1 MSNRP
6 VHEIRLGHVK
16 AVIWANQTDKGV
28 RHNVTVARLFFSREG
43 EKWETSDAFGRDD
56 LPLLAKV
63 ADLAHTWIFI
73 ETQNGLGGSET
84 DSEGQPTGRDK
95 AGSPNKAGSQAG
107 SRR

>member
-1 MSNRP
+1 
-6 VHEIRLGHVK
+6 VK

-28 RHNVTVARLFFSREG
+28 RHNVTLARLYRDG
-43 EKWETSDAFGRDD
+43 DTWATSDAFGRDD
-56 LPLLAKV
+56 LPLLSKV

-84 DSEGQPTGRDK
+84 DGEGQPTGRDK
-95 AGSPNKAGSQAG
+95 ASSPNKTGSQAG

>member
-28 RHNVTVARLFFSREG
+28 RHNVTVVRLYRDG
-43 EKWETSDAFGRDD
+43 ETWATSDAFGRDD

-73 ETQNGLGGSET
+73 ETQNGLGGSDA
-84 DSEGQPTGRDK
+84 DSQDRPNGRDK
-95 AGSPNKAGSQAG
+95 AASPNKAGSPAG

>member
-16 AVIWANQTDKGV
+16 AVIWANQTDAGI
-28 RHNVTVARLFFSREG
+28 RHNVSVVRLYRDG
-43 EKWETSDAFGRDD
+43 DTWATSDTFGRDD

-73 ETQNGLGGSET
+73 ETQNGLGRSE
-84 DSEGQPTGRDK
+84 DEGRDK
-95 AGSPNKAGSQAG
+95 PTGKDKPVSRAG
-107 SRR
+107 SRP

>member
-16 AVIWANQTDKGV
+16 GVIWANQTDAGI
-28 RHNVTVARLFFSREG
+28 RHNVSVQRLYRDG
-43 EKWETSDAFGRDD
+43 DTWATSDSFGRDD

-73 ETQNGLGGSET
+73 ETQNGLGRSE
-84 DSEGQPTGRDK
+84 DDGRDK
-95 AGSPNKAGSQAG
+95 PGSKGKAASRAGSPA
-107 SRR
+107 

>member
-16 AVIWANQTDKGV
+16 AVIWANNSGTEGRI
-28 RHNVTVARLFFSREG
+28 RHAVSIQPVYRDGDTWA
-43 EKWETSDAFGRDD
+43 TSDSFGRDD
-56 LPLLAKV
+56 LPLLSKV

-73 ETQNGLGGSET
+73 ETQNGLGRSE
-84 DSEGQPTGRDK
+84 DDDRNKPISQEKTGNR
-95 AGSPNKAGSQAG
+95 AG

>member
-16 AVIWANQTDKGV
+16 AVIWANQTDTGV
-28 RHNVTVARLFFSREG
+28 RHNVCVQRLYRDGDTWATTDSFS
-43 EKWETSDAFGRDD
+43 RDD

-73 ETQNGLGGSET
+73 ETQNGLGRSE
-84 DSEGQPTGRDK
+84 DEGRDK
-95 AGSPNKAGSQAG
+95 SGGKEKAASRAG
-107 SRR
+107 SRQ

>member
-16 AVIWANQTDKGV
+16 AVIWANQTDAGI
-28 RHNVTVARLFFSREG
+28 RHNVSVVRLYRDG
-43 EKWETSDAFGRDD
+43 ETWATSDTFGRDD

-73 ETQNGLGGSET
+73 ETQNGLGRSE
-84 DSEGQPTGRDK
+84 DEGRDK
-95 AGSPNKAGSQAG
+95 PTGKDKPVSRTG
-107 SRR
+107 SRP

>member
-16 AVIWANQTDKGV
+16 AVIWANQTDSGV
-28 RHNVTVARLFFSREG
+28 RHNVSVQRLYRDGDTWATTDS
-43 EKWETSDAFGRDD
+43 FGRDD

-73 ETQNGLGGSET
+73 ETQNGLGRSE
-84 DSEGQPTGRDK
+84 DDGRDK
-95 AGSPNKAGSQAG
+95 PAGKGKAASRAGSPT
-107 SRR
+107 

>member
-16 AVIWANQTDKGV
+16 AVIWANQTEAGI
-28 RHNVTVARLFFSREG
+28 RHNVSVQRLFRDG
-43 EKWETSDAFGRDD
+43 DTWATSDSFGRDD

-73 ETQNGLGGSET
+73 ETQNGLGRSE
-84 DSEGQPTGRDK
+84 DDDRDK
-95 AGSPNKAGSQAG
+95 PASQEKTGNRAG